1 MKHLVIYTD
10 ESVLSGTAHS
20 GLGEVSDSLANAMT
34 TDYRVSVV
42 CADGKSHFTAATTVR
57 EKVSDTVRKC
67 RLFGVDYY
75 LVSRSKDF
83 LADIT
88 ATIDSLKPDIFH
100 SFGKP
105 ELLESLSYRPSKAVY
120 TIERACYVEG
130 KENTLEGYDAI
141 TTVSEAAAKELL
153 ENGDALSEVL
163 AKKPFR
169 GITNGILHEVFSPEK
184 GVFVQS
190 KFTAEFQY
198 GKTACK
204 NRLLA
209 TYGIKG
215 NPCLYLM
222 MCRLEPIKGIDR
234 VIEALPQ
241 IKANNGFVVFVG
253 TGDKEYENKLSALSR
268 EDGALF
274 VRKFASPVQTIPMLA
289 GADFLFSPSKKESCG
304 LMVMHA
310 CRYGTIPI
318 TTLNGGLAD
327 NMDEDV
333 AIIIGENGMSEAIE
347 QASALYADSPSLVAK
362 RKKAMH
368 KDFSWATRKRGY
380 MEVYEA

>member
-10 ESVLSGTAHS
+10 ESMLSGTANS
-20 GLGEVSDSLANAMT
+20 GVGEVADSLANAMT

-42 CADGKSHFTAATTVR
+42 CADGKSQFTNATTVR
-57 EKVSDTVRKC
+57 EKVSEHVRKC

-83 LADIT
+83 LADII
-88 ATIDSLKPDIFH
+88 AMIDSLQPDIFH

-105 ELLESLSYRPSKAVY
+105 ELLESLSYRPSKTVY
-120 TIERACYVEG
+120 TIERAYYVNG
-130 KENTLEGYDAI
+130 KESALEGYDAI
-141 TTVSEAAAKELL
+141 TTVSEAAARELL
-153 ENGDALSEVL
+153 ENGDALSDVL

-169 GITNGILHEVFSPEK
+169 GITNGILHEVFAPEK
-184 GVFVQS
+184 GLFLQS
-190 KFTAEFQY
+190 KYTAEIQY
-198 GKTACK
+198 GKIACK

-222 MCRLEPIKGIDR
+222 MCRLEAIKGIDR

-241 IKANNGFVVFVG
+241 IKENNGFVVFVG
-253 TGDKEYENKLSALSR
+253 TGEKEYESKLSALSR
-268 EDGALF
+268 DDGALF
-274 VRKFASPVQTIPMLA
+274 VHRFASPLQTIPMMA
-289 GADFLFSPSKKESCG
+289 GADFFFSPSEKESCG

-333 AIIIGENGMSEAIE
+333 AIIIGEDGMSAAID
-347 QASALYADSPSLVAK
+347 QAVALYADSPSLTAK
-362 RKKAMH
+362 RKKAMC